1 MTHVLQWGAF
11 LSFLKLVV
19 PSDAF
24 FPFVRDCSSASKTSF
39 RSMVMRNRYT
49 KKSHDANNLHLPMFS
64 TYSNFYLYMLEEQ
77 VQLACAASHDTLSWL
92 LVGLASPWLSVKEE
106 GPFPV
111 IYPPTISVLFFQ
123 IEQELRRF
131 HLHNLRKMFKKVD
144 YLQFCLSNISVFQ
157 ITQQEETCQTKM
169 LQ

>member
-1 MTHVLQWGAF
+1 MHENCSVSNNSHVHSHVYF
-11 LSFLKLVV
+11 Y
-19 PSDAF
+19 
-24 FPFVRDCSSASKTSF
+24 SF

-49 KKSHDANNLHLPMFS
+49 KKSRDANNLHLPMFS

-111 IYPPTISVLFFQ
+111 IYPLTISVLFFQ